1 MGRVY
6 WGLVRTRSGGPGS
19 HVMELRFYPKGSGDL
34 GVGGLG
40 LGRGLWWVNKMGL
53 FVHGKI
59 TVASV
64 RTVMRVQG
72 RVRAAVVT
80 QAEGEGSWAKVP
92 AGGLE
97 GAGQI

>member
-1 MGRVY
+1 M
-6 WGLVRTRSGGPGS
+6 
-19 HVMELRFYPKGSGDL
+19 
-34 GVGGLG
+34 GGLG

-59 TVASV
+59 TVAFV
-64 RTVMRVQG
+64 RTVMRVHG

-80 QAEGEGSWAKVP
+80 QAGGEGSWAKVP

-97 GAGQI
+97 GVGQI